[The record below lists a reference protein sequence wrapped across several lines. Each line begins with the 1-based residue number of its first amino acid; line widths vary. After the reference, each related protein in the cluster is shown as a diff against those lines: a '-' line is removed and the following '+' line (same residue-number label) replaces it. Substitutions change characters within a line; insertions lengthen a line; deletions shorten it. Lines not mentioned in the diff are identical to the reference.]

1 MPSKLLGKL
10 KVKISSSKELE
21 EQLIEKE
28 PYLDKWLNLLPVL
41 LNGIPYKIA
50 GGYARDKY
58 LGIPPKDIDVFIHYE
73 KDLVKNIAG
82 MLSNLG
88 FSYETFGDLEEG
100 FTEQDANDYGAPIKN
115 GVSNVIKIGGHVDL
129 IFVQHSLTNVC
140 KKFDYNLNQ
149 FELNVMGKAI
159 FKGKDFGILKVNNS
173 KGISEQ
179 RADKIEKKAEKLGW
193 SVDAVEYDCDY

>member
-1 MPSKLLGKL
+1 MALLNILPPMPSEAR
-10 KVKISSSKELE
+10 SYE
-21 EQLIEKE
+21 EQLLEKE
-28 PYLDKWLNLLPVL
+28 PYLDKWLQLLPVL

-73 KDLVKNIAG
+73 KYLVNNIAG

-100 FTEQDANDYGAPIKN
+100 FTEQDASVYGAPIKN
-115 GVSNVIKIGGHVDL
+115 GVSNVIKIGSHVDL

-149 FELNVMGKAI
+149 FELSTMGKPI
-159 FKGKDFGILKVNNS
+159 FKGRDFGILKVINS